1 MPVESYNDF
10 ARNMSDF
17 DNITTR
23 KKNAASNMRNL
34 MANKAAIDS
43 TNSVA
48 KQYNDAIGRIV
59 MGKSKNFAGSN
70 TSFGTSVG
78 SSNVVGGSK
87 MERFLN
93 AVRQQES
100 GGRYGVKGIQTKGS
114 RALGAYQVMGFNVP
128 AWTKAALGRSVS
140 QSTFLGS
147 KKIQDQV
154 ARHILGGYVKK
165 YGYGGA
171 AAAWYGGP
179 GAGAKY
185 SRGVRNRRSQYGG
198 PSIAKYVQQVLARM

>member
-10 ARNMSDF
+10 AKNMADF
-17 DNITTR
+17 DNITSR
-23 KKNAASNMRNL
+23 RKNAAANMRNL
-34 MANKAAIDS
+34 MANKSAIDS
-43 TNSVA
+43 SNSLA
-48 KQYNDAIGRIV
+48 RQYNSAIADIA
-59 MGKSKNFAGSN
+59 MGKSKFIPGQSSSFSASSGGS
-70 TSFGTSVG
+70 
-78 SSNVVGGSK
+78 VGGSK
-87 MERFLN
+87 MNRFLN
-93 AVRQQES
+93 AIRQQES

-128 AWTKAALGRSVS
+128 SWTKAALGRSVS
-140 QSTFLGS
+140 QNTFLKS
-147 KKIQDQV
+147 KSIQDQV

-185 SRGVRNRRSQYGG
+185 SRGVRNRSSQYGG